1 MQSRVPEIGKWYE
14 NTEGVTL
21 EVVALDNEDGT
32 VEVQFYDG
40 TVEEYDLETWNSMLL
55 LSADAPEDWSGS
67 LDLQDDNYGVDLDHP
82 AGEIQPSPLNDYNFD
97 D

>member
-1 MQSRVPEIGKWYE
+1 MQSRVPKVGKWYE

-21 EVVALDNEDGT
+21 EVVAFDNEDGT

-67 LDLQDDNYGVDLDHP
+67 LDLQDDNYGVDLDRP
-82 AGEIQPSPLNDYNFD
+82 AGESQFSPLDDYNFD